1 MSKSTIS
8 TFQLFEM
15 FPTAESARLYL
26 ESRLWE
32 NGAVCP
38 TCKTTER
45 ITTRKGGFYRCNACQ
60 LDFTIR
66 TGTIFERSHV
76 SLHKWLYAM
85 YLLVAARKGISSMQL
100 AKEIGITQKSAWFVL
115 HRLREAC
122 GGKLDKLRG
131 MVEIDECF
139 IGGKERNKHEHKK
152 LKAGRGSVGKTA
164 VIGMRSRDGKTIA
177 MPLVDT
183 SAASLQQAIHDNV
196 EVGSTLF
203 TDEATGYLG
212 LDGLFYRHQTV
223 NHMAGIY
230 SEGAATTN
238 GVESVWAVLKR
249 GVYGVYHQISKK
261 HLAKYVDEFTFRL
274 NVGNVKYH
282 TLERLDSFVLA
293 VVGKR
298 LTFKELTA

>member
-8 TFQLFEM
+8 TFQLFQM
-15 FPTAESARLYL
+15 FPDAESARLYL

-38 TCKTTER
+38 TCKGLER
-45 ITTRKGGFYRCNACQ
+45 ITTRKGGFYRCNACN

-76 SLHKWLYAM
+76 PLHKWLYAM
-85 YLLVAARKGISSMQL
+85 YLLVTARKGISSMQL
-100 AKEIGITQKSAWFVL
+100 AKEIGVTQRSAWFAL

-177 MPLVDT
+177 MPLADT

-203 TDEATGYLG
+203 TDEASGYLG
-212 LDGLFYRHQTV
+212 LDGLFFRHQTV
-223 NHMAGIY
+223 NHMAGVY
-230 SEGAATTN
+230 SEGGATTN
-238 GVESVWAVLKR
+238 GIESVWAVLKR

-274 NVGNVKYH
+274 NAANVSRH
-282 TLERLDSFVLA
+282 TLERLDSFVVA
-293 VVGKR
+293 IVGKR
-298 LTFKELTA
+298 LTYRELTA